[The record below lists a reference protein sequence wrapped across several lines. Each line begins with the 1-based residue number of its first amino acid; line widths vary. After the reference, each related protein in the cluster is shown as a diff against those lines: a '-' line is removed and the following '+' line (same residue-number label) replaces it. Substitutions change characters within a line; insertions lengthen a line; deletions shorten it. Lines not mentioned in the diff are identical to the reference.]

1 RGWSAQDDCDEM
13 RPPSLSRRAAITRR
27 ETPTDSPSFCAAADH
42 PADDCAGLRD
52 DAIRGLPG
60 RFYGIGST
68 TGEPGYYLAHG
79 LEEKGKIIGVA
90 VIKVRLEALEERWQR
105 ARLEAFYYWWPLNE
119 LVPLERE
126 SIADGV
132 EKLTFPANTSVDHEH
147 TVVSYLAQT
156 RELADTPWHLTLLTP
171 LEDLRREA
179 ANQGMLVA
187 VACALVAFLLIAWNE
202 RRKVISTRLAA
213 REALEQANNELER
226 RITDRT
232 ADLRASN
239 ERLKGQIRERR
250 QAEETLRQAQDELI
264 QAGKLAAIGQMS
276 TSIAHELNQPLAA
289 LRTLSGNTVRFLE
302 RGALDTASANLRTIN
317 DLVDRM
323 GRITASL
330 RAFARRGEDKGQ
342 ASLGKA
348 VEAAL
353 QLLGA
358 RLDNASLALHQQ
370 IDDVEL
376 AIDQTRLEQILVNLI
391 GNALDAMSAQ
401 PMPILWLE
409 GDMLDGRYRLAAAA
423 GGTLNAEDPAE
434 GGTMF
439 VLALALEDIHSQGVA
454 SAEEALALVGEHFA
468 GIVISDIRLPGID
481 GLELLKRLKERDRTL
496 PVVLITGHGDVSM
509 AVGAM
514 RDGAYDFMEKPFSP
528 ERLVDVARR
537 ALEQRGLAREVWS
550 LRRQLAERDS
560 LEGKIIGR
568 SQAMQALRARRHD
581 HQFVALNCGG
591 LPESLFESEIFG
603 HEANAFTGAGKRRIG
618 KIEHAH
624 NGTLFLDEVESMPI
638 NLQIKLLRVLQER
651 TLERLGSNQSQSS
664 LRFDREPPSLDSQ
677 TRSALLAHDWPGNVR
692 ELRNVAERYA
702 LGLPAFK
709 TAGTQAATPSLDFA
723 EAVEAFE
730 KNLLGEALRRSGGN
744 LSQAS
749 QELGMAKTTLFDK
762 VKKYGLG

>member
-1 RGWSAQDDCDEM
+1 MKCDPPLY
-13 RPPSLSRRAAITRR
+13 RAAPPSLAVKPRLIRHLFVPPLIILLMIALGYVTYLYSEKNAIKALGENGQRQLELHARTVESEINKYNYLPSVLELESNVSDLLNNPSAELRSKVNDYLEGLNRRSRSRAIYVLDTTGRVLATSNWRDA
-27 ETPTDSPSFCAAADH
+27 DSYLGEDLSFRAYYQ
-42 PADDCAGLRD
+42 

-105 ARLEAFYYWWPLNE
+105 ARLEAFVSDENGIIILSSDPARRLKSVRPLTAEIKERLARSLQYYWWPLNE

-126 SIADGV
+126 LIADGV

-342 ASLGKA
+342 ASLSKA
-348 VEAAL
+348 VDAAL
-353 QLLGA
+353 QLLAA
-358 RLDNASLALHQQ
+358 RLDNASLELHQQ

-391 GNALDAMSAQ
+391 GNALDAMQAQ
-401 PMPILWLE
+401 PLPILWLE
-409 GDMLDGRYRLAAAA
+409 GDVFEGRYRLRVRDNGHGIDAEARKHLFEPFFTTKPGEQGLGLGLTLSASLAAAA

-439 VLALALEDIHSQGVA
+439 VLV
-454 SAEEALALVGEHFA
+454 
-468 GIVISDIRLPGID
+468 LP
-481 GLELLKRLKERDRTL
+481 
-496 PVVLITGHGDVSM
+496 
-509 AVGAM
+509 
-514 RDGAYDFMEKPFSP
+514 
-528 ERLVDVARR
+528 LVD
-537 ALEQRGLAREVWS
+537 RGA
-550 LRRQLAERDS
+550 
-560 LEGKIIGR
+560 
-568 SQAMQALRARRHD
+568 
-581 HQFVALNCGG
+581 
-591 LPESLFESEIFG
+591 
-603 HEANAFTGAGKRRIG
+603 AG
-618 KIEHAH
+618 
-624 NGTLFLDEVESMPI
+624 V
-638 NLQIKLLRVLQER
+638 
-651 TLERLGSNQSQSS
+651 
-664 LRFDREPPSLDSQ
+664 
-677 TRSALLAHDWPGNVR
+677 
-692 ELRNVAERYA
+692 
-702 LGLPAFK
+702 
-709 TAGTQAATPSLDFA
+709 
-723 EAVEAFE
+723 
-730 KNLLGEALRRSGGN
+730 
-744 LSQAS
+744 
-749 QELGMAKTTLFDK
+749 
-762 VKKYGLG
+762 

>member
-1 RGWSAQDDCDEM
+1 MKCDPPLY
-13 RPPSLSRRAAITRR
+13 RAAPPSLAVKPRLIRHLFVPPLIILLMIALGYVTYLYSEKNAIKALGENGQRQLELHARTVESEINKYNYLPSVLELESNVSDLLNNPSAELRAKVNDYLEGLNRRSRSRAIYVLDTTGRVLATSNWRDA
-27 ETPTDSPSFCAAADH
+27 DSYLGEDLSFRAYYQ
-42 PADDCAGLRD
+42 

-105 ARLEAFYYWWPLNE
+105 ARLEAFVSDENGIIILSSDPARRLKSVRPLTAEIKERLARSLQYYWWPLNE

-342 ASLGKA
+342 ASLSKA

-353 QLLGA
+353 QLLAA
-358 RLDNASLALHQQ
+358 RLDNASLELHQQ
-370 IDDVEL
+370 IDDIEL

-391 GNALDAMSAQ
+391 GNALDAMQAQ
-401 PMPILWLE
+401 PLPVLWLE
-409 GDMLDGRYRLAAAA
+409 GDVFEGRYRLRVRDNGHGIDAEARKHLFEPFFTTKPGEQGLGLGLTLSASLAAAA

-439 VLALALEDIHSQGVA
+439 VLV
-454 SAEEALALVGEHFA
+454 
-468 GIVISDIRLPGID
+468 LP
-481 GLELLKRLKERDRTL
+481 
-496 PVVLITGHGDVSM
+496 
-509 AVGAM
+509 
-514 RDGAYDFMEKPFSP
+514 
-528 ERLVDVARR
+528 LVD
-537 ALEQRGLAREVWS
+537 RGA
-550 LRRQLAERDS
+550 
-560 LEGKIIGR
+560 
-568 SQAMQALRARRHD
+568 
-581 HQFVALNCGG
+581 
-591 LPESLFESEIFG
+591 
-603 HEANAFTGAGKRRIG
+603 AG
-618 KIEHAH
+618 
-624 NGTLFLDEVESMPI
+624 V
-638 NLQIKLLRVLQER
+638 
-651 TLERLGSNQSQSS
+651 
-664 LRFDREPPSLDSQ
+664 
-677 TRSALLAHDWPGNVR
+677 
-692 ELRNVAERYA
+692 
-702 LGLPAFK
+702 
-709 TAGTQAATPSLDFA
+709 
-723 EAVEAFE
+723 
-730 KNLLGEALRRSGGN
+730 
-744 LSQAS
+744 
-749 QELGMAKTTLFDK
+749 
-762 VKKYGLG
+762 

>member
-1 RGWSAQDDCDEM
+1 MKCDPPLST
-13 RPPSLSRRAAITRR
+13 PPSLTVKPRLIRQLFLPPLIILLMIALGYFTYLYSEKNGIKSLSENGARQLELHARTVESEINKYNYLPSVLELESNVSELLNDPSPELRAKVNDYLEGLNRRSRSRAIYVLDTTGRVLATSNWRDA
-27 ETPTDSPSFCAAADH
+27 DSYLGEDLSFRAYYQ
-42 PADDCAGLRD
+42 

-105 ARLEAFYYWWPLNE
+105 ARLEAFVSDENGIIILSSDPARRLKSVRPLTPQIKERLARSLQYYWWPLNE

-126 SIADGV
+126 LIADGV
-132 EKLTFPANTSVDHEH
+132 EKLTFPANSSVDHEH

-156 RELADTPWHLTLLTP
+156 RDLADTPWHLTLLTP

-202 RRKVISTRLAA
+202 RRKVIATRLAA

-226 RITDRT
+226 RITERT

-250 QAEETLRQAQDELI
+250 QAEETLRQAQDELV

-342 ASLGKA
+342 ASLSKA
-348 VEAAL
+348 VDAAL
-353 QLLGA
+353 QLLAG
-358 RLDNASLALHQQ
+358 RLENSALDLNQHF
-370 IDDVEL
+370 DEVEL

-391 GNALDAMSAQ
+391 GNALDAMQAQ
-401 PMPILWLE
+401 PLPVLWLQ
-409 GDMLDGRYRLAAAA
+409 GDLFEGRYRLRVRDNGHGIDPEARKHLFEPFFTTKPGEQGLGLGLTLSASLAAAA
-423 GGTLNAEDPAE
+423 GGSLNAEDPAE

-439 VLALALEDIHSQGVA
+439 VLI
-454 SAEEALALVGEHFA
+454 
-468 GIVISDIRLPGID
+468 LP
-481 GLELLKRLKERDRTL
+481 
-496 PVVLITGHGDVSM
+496 
-509 AVGAM
+509 
-514 RDGAYDFMEKPFSP
+514 
-528 ERLVDVARR
+528 LVD
-537 ALEQRGLAREVWS
+537 RGA
-550 LRRQLAERDS
+550 
-560 LEGKIIGR
+560 
-568 SQAMQALRARRHD
+568 
-581 HQFVALNCGG
+581 
-591 LPESLFESEIFG
+591 
-603 HEANAFTGAGKRRIG
+603 
-618 KIEHAH
+618 
-624 NGTLFLDEVESMPI
+624 
-638 NLQIKLLRVLQER
+638 
-651 TLERLGSNQSQSS
+651 
-664 LRFDREPPSLDSQ
+664 
-677 TRSALLAHDWPGNVR
+677 
-692 ELRNVAERYA
+692 
-702 LGLPAFK
+702 
-709 TAGTQAATPSLDFA
+709 TQ
-723 EAVEAFE
+723 V
-730 KNLLGEALRRSGGN
+730 
-744 LSQAS
+744 
-749 QELGMAKTTLFDK
+749 
-762 VKKYGLG
+762 

>member
-1 RGWSAQDDCDEM
+1 MKCDPPLH
-13 RPPSLSRRAAITRR
+13 RAAPPSLAVKPRLIRHLFVPPLIILLMIALGYVTYLYSEKNAIKALGENGQRQLELHARTVESEINKYNYLPSVLELESNVSDLLNTPSAELRSKVNDYLEGLNRRSRSRAIYVLDTTGRVLATSNWRDA
-27 ETPTDSPSFCAAADH
+27 DSYLGEDLSFRAYYQ
-42 PADDCAGLRD
+42 

-105 ARLEAFYYWWPLNE
+105 ARLEAFVSDENGIIILSSDPARRLKSVRPLTAEIKERLARSLQYYWWPLNE

-342 ASLGKA
+342 ASLSKA

-353 QLLGA
+353 QLLAA
-358 RLDNASLALHQQ
+358 RLDNGSLALHQQ

-409 GDMLDGRYRLAAAA
+409 GDMLDGRYRLRVRDNGHGIDAEARKHLFEPFFTTKPGEQGLGLGLTLSASLAAAA

-439 VLALALEDIHSQGVA
+439 VLV
-454 SAEEALALVGEHFA
+454 
-468 GIVISDIRLPGID
+468 LP
-481 GLELLKRLKERDRTL
+481 
-496 PVVLITGHGDVSM
+496 
-509 AVGAM
+509 
-514 RDGAYDFMEKPFSP
+514 
-528 ERLVDVARR
+528 LVD
-537 ALEQRGLAREVWS
+537 RGA
-550 LRRQLAERDS
+550 
-560 LEGKIIGR
+560 
-568 SQAMQALRARRHD
+568 
-581 HQFVALNCGG
+581 
-591 LPESLFESEIFG
+591 
-603 HEANAFTGAGKRRIG
+603 
-618 KIEHAH
+618 
-624 NGTLFLDEVESMPI
+624 
-638 NLQIKLLRVLQER
+638 
-651 TLERLGSNQSQSS
+651 
-664 LRFDREPPSLDSQ
+664 PS
-677 TRSALLAHDWPGNVR
+677 P
-692 ELRNVAERYA
+692 
-702 LGLPAFK
+702 
-709 TAGTQAATPSLDFA
+709 
-723 EAVEAFE
+723 
-730 KNLLGEALRRSGGN
+730 
-744 LSQAS
+744 
-749 QELGMAKTTLFDK
+749 
-762 VKKYGLG
+762 

>member
-1 RGWSAQDDCDEM
+1 MKCDPPLY
-13 RPPSLSRRAAITRR
+13 RAAPPSLAVKPRLIRHLFVPPLIILLMIALGYVTYLYSEKNAIKALGENGQRQLELHARTVESEINKYNYLPSVLELESNVSDLLNNPSAELRSKVNDYLEGLNRRSRSRAIYVLDTTGRVLATSNWRDA
-27 ETPTDSPSFCAAADH
+27 DSYLGEDLSFRAYYQ
-42 PADDCAGLRD
+42 

-105 ARLEAFYYWWPLNE
+105 ARLEAFVSDENGIIILSSDPARRLKSVRPLTAEIKERLARSLQYYWWPLNE

-342 ASLGKA
+342 ASLSKA
-348 VEAAL
+348 VDAAL
-353 QLLGA
+353 QLLAA
-358 RLDNASLALHQQ
+358 RLDNASLELHQQ

-391 GNALDAMSAQ
+391 GNALDAMQAQ
-401 PMPILWLE
+401 PLPILWLE
-409 GDMLDGRYRLAAAA
+409 GDVFEGRYRLRVRDNGHGIDAEARKHLFEPFFTTKPGEQGLGLGLTLSASLAAAA

-439 VLALALEDIHSQGVA
+439 VLV
-454 SAEEALALVGEHFA
+454 
-468 GIVISDIRLPGID
+468 LP
-481 GLELLKRLKERDRTL
+481 
-496 PVVLITGHGDVSM
+496 
-509 AVGAM
+509 
-514 RDGAYDFMEKPFSP
+514 
-528 ERLVDVARR
+528 LVD
-537 ALEQRGLAREVWS
+537 RGA
-550 LRRQLAERDS
+550 
-560 LEGKIIGR
+560 
-568 SQAMQALRARRHD
+568 
-581 HQFVALNCGG
+581 
-591 LPESLFESEIFG
+591 
-603 HEANAFTGAGKRRIG
+603 AG
-618 KIEHAH
+618 
-624 NGTLFLDEVESMPI
+624 V
-638 NLQIKLLRVLQER
+638 
-651 TLERLGSNQSQSS
+651 
-664 LRFDREPPSLDSQ
+664 
-677 TRSALLAHDWPGNVR
+677 
-692 ELRNVAERYA
+692 
-702 LGLPAFK
+702 
-709 TAGTQAATPSLDFA
+709 
-723 EAVEAFE
+723 
-730 KNLLGEALRRSGGN
+730 
-744 LSQAS
+744 
-749 QELGMAKTTLFDK
+749 
-762 VKKYGLG
+762 

>member
-1 RGWSAQDDCDEM
+1 MKCDPPLSA
-13 RPPSLSRRAAITRR
+13 PPSLAVKPRLIRHLFLPPLVILLMIALGYVTYLYSEKNGIQALGENGQRQLELHARTVESEINKYNYLPSVLELESNVSDLLNDPSPELRSKVNDYLEGLNRRSRSRAIYVLDTTGRVLATSNWRDA
-27 ETPTDSPSFCAAADH
+27 DSYLGEDLSFRAYYQ
-42 PADDCAGLRD
+42 

-105 ARLEAFYYWWPLNE
+105 ARLEAFVSDENGIIILSSDPARRLKSVRPLTAEIKERLARSLQYYWWPLNE

-126 SIADGV
+126 LISEGV

-156 RELADTPWHLTLLTP
+156 RDLADTPWHLTLLTP

-226 RITDRT
+226 RITERT

-250 QAEETLRQAQDELI
+250 QAEETLRQAQDELV

-289 LRTLSGNTVRFLE
+289 LRTLSGNTVRFIE
-302 RGALDTASANLRTIN
+302 RGALDTASTNLRTIN

-342 ASLGKA
+342 ASLTKA

-353 QLLGA
+353 QLLAG
-358 RLDNASLALHQQ
+358 RLESSSLALHQQ
-370 IDDVEL
+370 FDEVEL

-391 GNALDAMSAQ
+391 GNALDAMQAQ
-401 PMPILWLE
+401 PLPVLWLE
-409 GDMLDGRYRLAAAA
+409 GDLFEGRYRLRVRDNGHGIDAEARKHLFEPFFTTKPGEQGLGLGLTLSASLAAAA
-423 GGTLNAEDPAE
+423 GGSLNAEDPVE

-439 VLALALEDIHSQGVA
+439 VLMLP
-454 SAEEALALVGEHFA
+454 LVN
-468 GIVISDIRLPGID
+468 S
-481 GLELLKRLKERDRTL
+481 
-496 PVVLITGHGDVSM
+496 
-509 AVGAM
+509 GA
-514 RDGAYDFMEKPFSP
+514 
-528 ERLVDVARR
+528 
-537 ALEQRGLAREVWS
+537 
-550 LRRQLAERDS
+550 
-560 LEGKIIGR
+560 
-568 SQAMQALRARRHD
+568 H
-581 HQFVALNCGG
+581 
-591 LPESLFESEIFG
+591 
-603 HEANAFTGAGKRRIG
+603 
-618 KIEHAH
+618 
-624 NGTLFLDEVESMPI
+624 
-638 NLQIKLLRVLQER
+638 
-651 TLERLGSNQSQSS
+651 
-664 LRFDREPPSLDSQ
+664 
-677 TRSALLAHDWPGNVR
+677 
-692 ELRNVAERYA
+692 
-702 LGLPAFK
+702 
-709 TAGTQAATPSLDFA
+709 TA
-723 EAVEAFE
+723 
-730 KNLLGEALRRSGGN
+730 
-744 LSQAS
+744 
-749 QELGMAKTTLFDK
+749 
-762 VKKYGLG
+762 

>member
-1 RGWSAQDDCDEM
+1 MKCDPPLY
-13 RPPSLSRRAAITRR
+13 RAAPPSLAVKPRLIRHLFVPPLIILLMIALGYVTYLYSETNAIKALGENGQRQLELHARTVESEINKYNYLPSVLELESNVSDLLNHPSGELRSKVNDYLEGLNRRSRSRAIYVLDTTGRVLATSNWRDA
-27 ETPTDSPSFCAAADH
+27 DSYLGEDLSFRAYYQ
-42 PADDCAGLRD
+42 

-105 ARLEAFYYWWPLNE
+105 ARLEAFVSDENGIIILSSDPARRLKSVRPLTAEIKERLARSLQYYWWPLNE

-353 QLLGA
+353 QLLAA

-376 AIDQTRLEQILVNLI
+376 GIDQTRLEQILVNLI
-391 GNALDAMSAQ
+391 GNALDAMQAQ
-401 PMPILWLE
+401 PSPILWLE
-409 GDMLDGRYRLAAAA
+409 GDVFEGRYRLRVRDNGHGIDAEARKHLFEPFFTTKPGEQGLGLGLTLSASLAAAA

-439 VLALALEDIHSQGVA
+439 VLV
-454 SAEEALALVGEHFA
+454 
-468 GIVISDIRLPGID
+468 LP
-481 GLELLKRLKERDRTL
+481 
-496 PVVLITGHGDVSM
+496 
-509 AVGAM
+509 
-514 RDGAYDFMEKPFSP
+514 
-528 ERLVDVARR
+528 LVD
-537 ALEQRGLAREVWS
+537 RGA
-550 LRRQLAERDS
+550 
-560 LEGKIIGR
+560 
-568 SQAMQALRARRHD
+568 
-581 HQFVALNCGG
+581 
-591 LPESLFESEIFG
+591 
-603 HEANAFTGAGKRRIG
+603 AG
-618 KIEHAH
+618 
-624 NGTLFLDEVESMPI
+624 V
-638 NLQIKLLRVLQER
+638 
-651 TLERLGSNQSQSS
+651 
-664 LRFDREPPSLDSQ
+664 
-677 TRSALLAHDWPGNVR
+677 
-692 ELRNVAERYA
+692 
-702 LGLPAFK
+702 
-709 TAGTQAATPSLDFA
+709 
-723 EAVEAFE
+723 
-730 KNLLGEALRRSGGN
+730 
-744 LSQAS
+744 
-749 QELGMAKTTLFDK
+749 
-762 VKKYGLG
+762 